1 MGTKCFAVKT
11 LGELVKTWREGSGLT
26 HPELARRIGHGVK
39 YQNLQQLEGGKAK
52 HPRYIS
58 HLARAMGTTV
68 ENLLALRLPPLLE
81 DGKQPAAPEEAAA
94 GVVLNDMQR
103 RLLVAFDALIASER
117 ATVLQQIEKKAAEER
132 EREKKI
138 WREKYGLATPPTR
151 EQLIAS
157 MEEQSRKKRK

>member
-1 MGTKCFAVKT
+1 VGTKCFAVKT

-39 YQNLQQLEGGKAK
+39 YQNLQQLESGKAK

-81 DGKQPAAPEEAAA
+81 DGEQPAAPEEATAE
-94 GVVLNDMQR
+94 VLNDMQR
-103 RLLVAFDALIASER
+103 RLLAAFDTLIASER

-157 MEEQSRKKRK
+157 MEEQSRKRRK